1 MKILISERLS
11 QNKYKTPE
19 GYLVCV
25 DAILS
30 RTGKQQYQKRELFQ
44 DCQDSDADMIIDVN
58 RSDKEVFSE
67 QAMASFENKP
77 VTIEHP
83 SEYVTP
89 DNFNELS
96 VGYLRDIRKG
106 TYAGKPVMLGTL
118 VLTNAEV
125 IEKVESGELTNL
137 SCGYDA
143 ECIETTSGYEF
154 VNIRGNHIALCETPR
169 AGITHIVDS
178 VVNDVE
184 FKHLTEAEREL
195 KAALGLYRKVNGSHT
210 RKPGQNEDKQHRQ
223 NQYNNDQVAELNEA
237 INEAI
242 QNLAKGIKDKR
253 AWQRLSTKLEA
264 WEQNL
269 DYKEV
274 AKKANQ
280 AIKKFMNY
288 IKDSNNVDEFLQYGH
303 GLQLEDESIAFYEA
317 LKERFPEHTAT
328 IQDILNEE
336 LKHVGQLNEL
346 REKINARINKEIDAG
361 KQEAIKDD
369 SMKLDGLTREEK
381 ELCDYMLENALDDD
395 KDENDLLR
403 KMKAYY
409 SEYSNLARRK
419 SNDVLNYFKQH
430 INDSMKVHDGI
441 LEEGKT
447 YITRNGNKLT
457 VKKLYAGYS
466 DYDGQP
472 TLQVNYAYQKTDGK
486 KGTSRC
492 SSYDFF
498 NMMRDKV
505 YDSIDVN
512 DNILKRNKII
522 AEANDSSADADKL
535 LRKLRKEFESGD
547 ILADDELEIIC
558 KQAHINTSTIQDL
571 VAVGKLKEHGSNSY
585 MIKDTSINDDD
596 ESQFELEL
604 KRAIERNSKKFS
616 SDIKPSVANKVAK
629 KLGYSIGYTT
639 QSKEYLHKYLYIL
652 DACDNKTLIDCLTR
666 AYKKQIRK

>member
-30 RTGKQQYQKRELFQ
+30 RTGKQQYRKSELFQ
-44 DCQDSDADMIIDVN
+44 DCQDSEADMIIDVD

-96 VGYLRDIRKG
+96 VGYLRDIHKG
-106 TYAGKPVMLGTL
+106 MYEGKPVMLGTL
-118 VLTNAEV
+118 VLTNVEA

-143 ECIETTSGYEF
+143 DCIETTHGYEF
-154 VNIRGNHIALCETPR
+154 VNIRGNHLALCETPR

-178 VVNDVE
+178 VVNDAE
-184 FKHLTEAEREL
+184 FKHLTD
-195 KAALGLYRKVNGSHT
+195 S
-210 RKPGQNEDKQHRQ
+210 DK
-223 NQYNNDQVAELNEA
+223 
-237 INEAI
+237 
-242 QNLAKGIKDKR
+242 
-253 AWQRLSTKLEA
+253 
-264 WEQNL
+264 
-269 DYKEV
+269 
-274 AKKANQ
+274 
-280 AIKKFMNY
+280 
-288 IKDSNNVDEFLQYGH
+288 VDEFLQYGH
-303 GLQLEDESIAFYEA
+303 GLQLEDDSIAFYEE
-317 LKERFPEHTAT
+317 LKERFPEHATT
-328 IQDILNEE
+328 IQDIIDEE

-346 REKINARINKEIDAG
+346 REKINARINKEINAG
-361 KQEAIKDD
+361 KQEAIKED

-430 INDSMKVHDGI
+430 INDSMKVHDSI

-466 DYDGQP
+466 DHDGKP
-472 TLQVNYAYQKTDGK
+472 TLQIDYAYQKTDGK

-498 NMMRDKV
+498 NMMSDKV
-505 YDSIDVN
+505 YDSMKVHDSYYDTDEIDRYGYTF
-512 DNILKRNKII
+512 RNLSRKY
-522 AEANDSSADADKL
+522 SS
-535 LRKLRKEFESGD
+535 
-547 ILADDELEIIC
+547 
-558 KQAHINTSTIQDL
+558 
-571 VAVGKLKEHGSNSY
+571 KLKFKANGRFTH
-585 MIKDTSINDDD
+585 
-596 ESQFELEL
+596 
-604 KRAIERNSKKFS
+604 IEGQK
-616 SDIKPSVANKVAK
+616 SDIKDFLDDCFGPNM
-629 KLGYSIGYTT
+629 GPYSIRDAFD
-639 QSKEYLHKYLYIL
+639 SKM
-652 DACDNKTLIDCLTR
+652 LIDSLTNV
-666 AYKKQIRK
+666 YKKQITEKNLEDSIHDSKVKDNRRIEYDDDIIKVALNGKVVFKGYAEEWCDDNFYDNFRWTGSQYEATNSQGKWIVKVVS